1 MTDVNIHLTVDDQT
15 LAYCRTINQAIQ
27 QVTQSPIIFS
37 DASPMRPHVTLVVG
51 RVRAPEMLEDVVAA
65 VSSEVE
71 QTPPLTLRLLT
82 PYLWPSE
89 GSERFVFT
97 DIEDAA
103 ATLDLRTRL
112 LRRLDGHSMDVDHS
126 SLVQPHIT
134 LAYVRAITED
144 VTQLLHS
151 SAPTTPLHCRGVEL
165 SHVGPHGTCI
175 DSIHSAAFPGDTR

>member
-1 MTDVNIHLTVDDQT
+1 MAHVNIHLTVDEQT
-15 LAYCRTINQAIQ
+15 LAYCRAINLAIQ
-27 QVTQSPIIFS
+27 QVTQSPIVFS
-37 DASPMRPHVTLVVG
+37 DESPMRPHVTLVVG
-51 RVRAPEMLEDVVAA
+51 HTHAPEKLEDVVSA

-89 GSERFVFT
+89 GDERFVFS
-97 DIEDAA
+97 DIENADAA
-103 ATLDLRTRL
+103 LDLRARL
-112 LRRLDGHSMDVDHS
+112 LRRLDGQYMDIEHS

-151 SAPTTPLHCRGVEL
+151 SAPTTPLHCRRVEI

-175 DSIHSAAFPGDTR
+175 DSIYSAAFPGEMR